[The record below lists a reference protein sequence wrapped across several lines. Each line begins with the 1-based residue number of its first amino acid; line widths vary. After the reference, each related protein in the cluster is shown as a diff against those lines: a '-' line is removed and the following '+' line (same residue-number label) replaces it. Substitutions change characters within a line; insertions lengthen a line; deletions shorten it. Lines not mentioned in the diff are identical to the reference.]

1 MGKFFPLN
9 AKLKLVPIS
18 ASSARY
24 FNHHSE
30 HAQAITWELCNSIA
44 SQERPAVLRTC
55 PIGFKDTRL
64 CFFSKLVLNLP
75 LPRGEKER
83 TEVHKQVYTW
93 NKHQGEEGG
102 GARDPIPAV
111 LPRTTTQPSLLL
123 LCGRTT
129 THLLHHIFLGNAKEI
144 YLQWEFPRKFVKI
157 ERHLYMSL
165 VIKGLNTILYVDSY
179 MYLAY
184 FLSNT
189 VQEG

>member
-1 MGKFFPLN
+1 MGKFNPLN

-30 HAQAITWELCNSIA
+30 HAQAITWEPCNSIA

-102 GARDPIPAV
+102 GLETPYLLFCRE
-111 LPRTTTQPSLLL
+111 LQHSLL
-123 LCGRTT
+123 CFCSVGGPPHTSSTT
-129 THLLHHIFLGNAKEI
+129 FFLAM
-144 YLQWEFPRKFVKI
+144 PRKSIFNGN
-157 ERHLYMSL
+157 SP
-165 VIKGLNTILYVDSY
+165 GN
-179 MYLAY
+179 
-184 FLSNT
+184 LSKLSDT
-189 VQEG
+189 YTCH

>member
-1 MGKFFPLN
+1 MPNWFQRHTFVLFLQIGAEFAP
-9 AKLKLVPIS
+9 
-18 ASSARY
+18 SARGKGK
-24 FNHHSE
+24 NRGS
-30 HAQAITWELCNSIA
+30 QAGIHMKQA
-44 SQERPAVLRTC
+44 S
-55 PIGFKDTRL
+55 
-64 CFFSKLVLNLP
+64 
-75 LPRGEKER
+75 RG
-83 TEVHKQVYTW
+83 
-93 NKHQGEEGG
+93 GGGG

-144 YLQWEFPRKFVKI
+144 YLQWEFPRKFGKI

-165 VIKGLNTILYVDSY
+165 VIKGLNTILYVDTY

>member
-1 MGKFFPLN
+1 MH
-9 AKLKLVPIS
+9 KLSLE
-18 ASSARY
+18 
-24 FNHHSE
+24 NHATALPHKRGQQCLE
-30 HAQAITWELCNSIA
+30 HAQLVSKTHVCAFSPNWCWICPFREGKRKEQRFTSRYTHETSIKG
-44 SQERPAVLRTC
+44 RR
-55 PIGFKDTRL
+55 
-64 CFFSKLVLNLP
+64 
-75 LPRGEKER
+75 
-83 TEVHKQVYTW
+83 
-93 NKHQGEEGG
+93 GG

-144 YLQWEFPRKFVKI
+144 YLQWEFPRKFGKI
-157 ERHLYMSL
+157 EQHLYMSL
-165 VIKGLNTILYVDSY
+165 VIKGLNTILYVDTY